1 MRAHVTPNAEGGAPS
16 PADIEAKMREVGL
29 SSLRR
34 WGNAPGDTYGW
45 HEHEYH
51 KVLYCLSGSI
61 VFHTRTDGDLE
72 LGPGDRLDI
81 EPGTAHAATV
91 GDEGVECVEAPR

>member
-1 MRAHVTPNAEGGAPS
+1 MAARVQRCEGQVPS
-16 PADIEAKMREVGL
+16 SGDIEAAMRADGL
-29 SSLRR
+29 EPRR

-45 HEHEYH
+45 HEHGYH

-61 VFHTRTDGDLE
+61 VFHTRTDGDIE
-72 LGPGDRLDI
+72 LHPGDRLDV

-91 GDEGVECVEAPR
+91 GSDGVECVEAPR